1 MEYNEFFEMIKNV
14 ETAYK
19 GFQVFKE
26 GTKKDKIL
34 TVLDWII
41 VIAFSIIL
49 IVIQIWSKCL
59 LLQIISPIAFIVFV
73 SVALSLYYRR
83 AKTNYS
89 LFAKNEKNEE
99 IKLKD
104 FSKRLNEQNVSPK
117 NYPYIIDYYL
127 NKIGGQQNNSQTEF
141 YKYFTIV
148 FIPVIIAY
156 FGNCEKLGL
165 YGFILV
171 IAGAICV
178 PLVMEFVNIFIKKK
192 FMYNEII
199 YYLRLLNQIENS
211 KMNNLSESSESNVEE
226 EKITFTERVLH
237 LLLTSFV
244 AYNEHFKC
252 YTKTIYNEKSER
264 EVKIQNKWLHPDIVG
279 VYFPFKNPI
288 DKNGDY
294 EKSTI
299 SIIKGGREPAIRLYS
314 FETKLEINSKNL
326 RECYFQ
332 AVSNS
337 NWANE
342 GYLVA
347 LKYEADDRM
356 FDEMKRLTNAFG
368 IGFIE
373 LNSENVEQSR
383 ILVATQTKS
392 SIDWDTVNRLVKENS
407 DFKDFVGFVNDD
419 NRIGKVRG
427 KYDECKLGHE
437 IADYIAR
444 KKIK

>member
-1 MEYNEFFEMIKNV
+1 MEYNEFFEMIKKV

-34 TVLDWII
+34 TFLDWII
-41 VIAFSIIL
+41 VIVFSIIL

-127 NKIGGQQNNSQTEF
+127 NKIGGQQNNRQTEF
-141 YKYFTIV
+141 YAYFTIV

-178 PLVMEFVNIFIKKK
+178 PSVMKFVNIFIKKK

-211 KMNNLSESSESNVEE
+211 KTNNLPESSEPNLEE
-226 EKITFTERVLH
+226 EKIIFNERNLH
-237 LLLTSFV
+237 PLLTSFV
-244 AYNEHFKC
+244 AYNKHFKC
-252 YTKTIYNEKSER
+252 YTKTIHHER
-264 EVKIQNKWLHPDIVG
+264 SGSDVKIKNNWMYSDIVG
-279 VYFPFKNPI
+279 VYFPFTNLI
-288 DKNGDY
+288 NKNGDY

-299 SIIKGGREPAIRLYS
+299 NLIKGMSESAIKLYS
-314 FETKLEINSKNL
+314 FEIKLEVNSENL
-326 RECYFQ
+326 WECYFQ

-337 NWANE
+337 SWANE

-347 LKYEADDRM
+347 LKYEGGDKM
-356 FDEMKRLTNAFG
+356 FDEMKWLTNAFG

-373 LNSENVEQSR
+373 LNSKNVEQSR
-383 ILVATQTKS
+383 VLVAAQTKS
-392 SIDWDTVNRLVKENS
+392 SIDWDKVNQLVKENS
-407 DFKDFVGFVNDD
+407 DFKDFINFVNDR
-419 NRIGKVRG
+419 N
-427 KYDECKLGHE
+427 
-437 IADYIAR
+437 
-444 KKIK
+444 